1 MSLHLVCLEFVVI
14 AVQEHIV
21 ICLLKLLKR
30 RQIGLL
36 LLPIYKDLSKVIDD
50 LIDLQLFSLT
60 FLFLS
65 FDQICLHHGR
75 LLLILSFKL
84 IFFRFS
90 WHRLIGSWFKE
101 RGRLLLLICFQLF
114 ILIFIL
120 LVIEVIY
127 QSPICYLLLRE
138 YRCLFSFWNFVNQ

>member
-50 LIDLQLFSLT
+50 LIDF
-60 FLFLS
+60 
-65 FDQICLHHGR
+65 
-75 LLLILSFKL
+75 
-84 IFFRFS
+84 
-90 WHRLIGSWFKE
+90 
-101 RGRLLLLICFQLF
+101 
-114 ILIFIL
+114 
-120 LVIEVIY
+120 
-127 QSPICYLLLRE
+127 
-138 YRCLFSFWNFVNQ
+138 